1 MFNLFIKTMKT
12 NGSVV
17 VAEQQQVLFLYKII
31 LMLTL
36 FLTFSLIMH
45 VKVYQS
51 NSTNYLKISTLEN
64 TVETLTQERDTL
76 KNSVLAFENL
86 KASVK
91 KVIANANKKLT
102 DDVASKIAL
111 LEIASAD
118 VFKIDLEIGLAISK
132 QESSF
137 SPKIISY
144 NGTSHGV
151 KQINYSAHKKNLSLP
166 SVSVLYL
173 PEFNIPNG
181 YRILEQN
188 NARKNINL
196 ALQRYYGATDPELN
210 RSYAQQVLTKA
221 RNIKKQ
227 IS

>member
-1 MFNLFIKTMKT
+1 MFNLFMKT
-12 NGSVV
+12 VRTSSSVV
-17 VAEQQQVLFLYKII
+17 VAEQKQILFLYKII
-31 LMLTL
+31 LMLAL
-36 FLTFSLIMH
+36 FLTLSIIGH
-45 VKVYQS
+45 VRVYQY
-51 NSTNYLKISTLEN
+51 NSGNYLRISTLEN

-76 KNSVLAFENL
+76 KSNVIAFEKL
-86 KASVK
+86 KESVK
-91 KVIANANKKLT
+91 RVIANANKKLT
-102 DDVASKIAL
+102 DDVAAKIAL

-118 VFKIDLEIGLAISK
+118 VFKIDLEIGLAISQ
-132 QESSF
+132 QESGF
-137 SPKIISY
+137 SPKVVSY